1 MRRRCNTT
9 IFPGHVRDHCKNV
22 LLDTLACAVAG
33 HRGEETQ
40 QLAALASG
48 LAQSNE
54 SSVIGGDRLSL
65 AGATIL
71 NGYLVTAVTMC
82 DVHRPTLTHV
92 TPEVIPPALAIA
104 ERDGS
109 SGRDL
114 LVAIAAG
121 CEVTTRIGIGLD
133 YPAFRAK
140 GWHGPGV
147 LGPFGAAAAVGR
159 LRRFD
164 TETMAK
170 AFGLAGS
177 QAAGTFAAW
186 GTPTVKFHQCRGALS
201 GLLAALLAEQKFL
214 ATREFLTAKD
224 GGLYNVYANGGR
236 PEAVTADLGK
246 RWELEQ
252 IALRLWPSASS
263 IQGMN
268 TALFD
273 LIEQHKIDPAK
284 VKKVRVAL
292 SQPVFD
298 LHGKLARY
306 KAKFDAL
313 ISGHYTAAVILHD
326 QELTLDQFEPARYDD
341 PKMRRAA
348 AEQIELRP
356 DAALTGVQA
365 VVEIETRR
373 RDAHGAL
380 RPSSRLGREPAVAR
394 ADREQ
399 VPHLCGGRADPVRHR
414 GDDRGRRRPGE
425 PGLGAKAH
433 GHAPRGAA
441 ARQPS
446 ARRWPRRAPDAAATQ
461 RRRTGAP
468 TRCCAD
474 ATCMPRTTARAR
486 KHRGGSAD
494 EQTHAV
500 CRADECGG
508 ALGRRRRGRADA

>member
-1 MRRRCNTT
+1 MSANVTEVLAGFAALLQYDDVPER
-9 IFPGHVRDHCKNV
+9 VRDHCKNL

-40 QLAALASG
+40 QIAALASG

-54 SSVIGGDRLSL
+54 SSVIGGEALSL
-65 AGATIL
+65 AGATLL

-82 DVHRPTLTHV
+82 DVHRSTLTHV
-92 TPEVIPPALAIA
+92 TPEVMPPALAIA
-104 ERDGS
+104 ERDGL

-121 CEVTTRIGIGLD
+121 CEATTRIGIGLD

-214 ATREFLTAKD
+214 ATREFLTASD

-246 RWELEQ
+246 RWELAQ

-273 LIEQHKIDPAK
+273 LIERHKIDPAK
-284 VKKVRVAL
+284 VKKVRIAL
-292 SQPVFD
+292 SQPTFD
-298 LHGKLARY
+298 LHGKLAHY
-306 KAKFDAL
+306 KGKFDAL

-326 QELTLDQFEPARYDD
+326 QELTLAQFEAARYDD

-348 AEQIELRP
+348 AEQIELHADP
-356 DAALTGVQA
+356 ALSGVEA
-365 VVEIETRR
+365 VAEIEME
-373 RDAHGAL
+373 DATLNAHCQHPRGSPENPLSRGEIEGKFRTYADGVL
-380 RPSSRLGREPAVAR
+380 SPSVIAATIDAVANLENLGSVRKLMEMLR
-394 ADREQ
+394 A
-399 VPHLCGGRADPVRHR
+399 V
-414 GDDRGRRRPGE
+414 
-425 PGLGAKAH
+425 
-433 GHAPRGAA
+433 
-441 ARQPS
+441 
-446 ARRWPRRAPDAAATQ
+446 PRRAQAERAPLAA
-461 RRRTGAP
+461 
-468 TRCCAD
+468 
-474 ATCMPRTTARAR
+474 
-486 KHRGGSAD
+486 SA
-494 EQTHAV
+494 
-500 CRADECGG
+500 
-508 ALGRRRRGRADA
+508 